1 MDTPHRLFQLARISA
16 FILVTAAVLVACATV
31 PLTGRRQLSLIPAS
45 SMRSDM
51 SSTAWRVLTIAR
63 RCSGRVGA
71 IENPQ
76 FPAMTD
82 VTPGQHDDDSAGSQN
97 TCAS

>member
-1 MDTPHRLFQLARISA
+1 MP
-16 FILVTAAVLVACATV
+16 ACSTSFRYSSKV
-31 PLTGRRQLSLIPAS
+31 SKSQLIPAS

-51 SSTAWRVLTIAR
+51 SSTVCSVLTIAR

-71 IENPQ
+71 MEKPQ
-76 FPAMTD
+76 LPAITD
-82 VTPGQHDDDSAGSQN
+82 VTPCQHDDDSAGSQN